1 MDCSKKHKGF
11 TLKFLEHTADVGI
24 EVTAPDKKS
33 ALEAVGCALLNIIT
47 DTGSVES
54 KEKFEINLGPFTD
67 DGDML
72 FEFLNEI
79 IYLADARSAV
89 FRCVHVVEVNEI
101 IKAYLEG
108 ETFDPSKH
116 IIKEQVKAA
125 TYHQLVFERID
136 KGWFARV
143 IFDV

>member
-11 TLKFLEHTADVGI
+11 TLRFLEHTADVGI
-24 EVTAPDKKS
+24 EVIAPDKKS
-33 ALEAVGCALLNIIT
+33 ALEAAGCALLNLII
-47 DTGSVES
+47 DTSSVEN

-79 IYLADARSAV
+79 IYLADAKSVV
-89 FRCVHVVEVNEI
+89 FRSVSVVEVSEI

-108 ETFDPSKH
+108 EQFNPSKH

-125 TYHQLVFERID
+125 TYHQLVFEKID